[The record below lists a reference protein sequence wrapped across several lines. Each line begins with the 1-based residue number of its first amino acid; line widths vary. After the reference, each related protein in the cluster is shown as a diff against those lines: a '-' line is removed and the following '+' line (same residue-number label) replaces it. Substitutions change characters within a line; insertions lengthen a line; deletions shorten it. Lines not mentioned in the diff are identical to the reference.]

1 MLHRLAL
8 LIAIA
13 VLAATGESRRVVIV
27 DLDGVRWDTLRQTYL
42 DGKLPNFERILGA
55 ATEGSGFGSA
65 VVFENASTV
74 FPTVTMAA
82 QASIFTGVFPAKHG
96 IPGNSWFDRK
106 SSQLINYM
114 TPSSIACVYGAAF
127 LFPGCE
133 GGMANE
139 QLQVPTLYELAGR
152 ARKSSTVVFNEYY
165 KGATTPIVPSLTDA
179 LVFLGGSE
187 ADFAKFD
194 TSMMDQAIRSFA
206 NGSLPDILTV
216 YFSGTDSVAHQ
227 FGIATQPGYLQNV
240 VDPQLGRLIGEI
252 AAHDPTWT
260 FHTLFVITSDHGRTD
275 LEIHPE
281 DLDLA
286 YHVDL
291 RLTRVGAPGS
301 MHLAE
306 NGGMAYVYV
315 PSDDV
320 LKTAHELLIDPS
332 LEAALDS
339 VLVRQ
344 TPSGGYA
351 MAQADGSTAI
361 LPEDR
366 QALLAGLDSERA
378 GNIILVL
385 KQGHYF
391 GNNGHGS
398 NHGSIFTG
406 DLNVPLLLGQA
417 GVVPLHST
425 AQVSTTQI
433 AATIAYYLSIPADG
447 LSPALPDVIFPK
459 RPVAI
464 PMR

>member
-1 MLHRLAL
+1 MIHRLIL

-13 VLAATGESRRVVIV
+13 VTAAVGESRRVVIV

-55 ATEGSGFGSA
+55 ASEGSGFGSA

-82 QASIFTGVFPAKHG
+82 QASIFTGVFPAEHG

-106 SSQLINYM
+106 SSQLIDYM

-139 QLQVPTLYELAGR
+139 QLLAPTLYELASR
-152 ARKSSTVVFNEYY
+152 ARRSSTVAFNQYY

-187 ADFAKFD
+187 ADYARFD
-194 TSMMDQAIRSFA
+194 TSMMDRTIGSFA
-206 NGSLPDILTV
+206 RGHLPDILTV
-216 YFSGTDSVAHQ
+216 YFSGADSLAHQ

-240 VDPQLGRLIGEI
+240 VDPQLGRLITEI
-252 AAHDPTWT
+252 DSRDPTWT

-291 RLTRVGAPGS
+291 LLARIGAPGS
-301 MHLAE
+301 MHPAE

-320 LKTAHELLIDPS
+320 LKTAQELLIDPS

-339 VLVRQ
+339 LLVRQ
-344 TPSGGYA
+344 PGGYA
-351 MAQADGSTAI
+351 VAQADGSFTSV
-361 LPEDR
+361 PPDR
-366 QALLAGLDSERA
+366 QALLAGLNSERM
-378 GNIILVL
+378 GDVILIL
-385 KQGHYF
+385 KQGHYV

-398 NHGSIFTG
+398 NHGSIFPG

-417 GVVPLHST
+417 GVVPLHS
-425 AQVSTTQI
+425 AAPVSTTQI
-433 AATIAYYLSIPADG
+433 AATIARYLGIPSDG
-447 LSPALPDVIFPK
+447 LSPALADVIFPK